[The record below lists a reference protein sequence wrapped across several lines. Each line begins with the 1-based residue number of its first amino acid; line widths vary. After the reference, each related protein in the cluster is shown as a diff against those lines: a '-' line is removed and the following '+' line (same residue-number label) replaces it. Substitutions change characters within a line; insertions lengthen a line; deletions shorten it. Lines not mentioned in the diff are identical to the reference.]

1 MACRR
6 ESGAGLIDTFSILVS
21 PILCVFVIIRAY
33 RLDKDGRSTAVKQVD
48 SVEAKWEAPW
58 GAGN

>member
-1 MACRR
+1 M
-6 ESGAGLIDTFSILVS
+6 IDTFSILVS
-21 PILCVFVIIRAY
+21 TILCVFVIIRAY